1 MHPAGSYC
9 VEFIHCF
16 IFLRV
21 SENRVLKK
29 VFGRKKDEV
38 TGEWKRLR
46 NAEICDLQLSP
57 NIRMIK

>member
-1 MHPAGSYC
+1 VHSVGSYC
-9 VEFIHCF
+9 TEFIHCF

-21 SENRVLKK
+21 PENRVLRK

-46 NAEICDLQLSP
+46 NAEICDLWLSP

>member
-1 MHPAGSYC
+1 LVLIVRNSST
-9 VEFIHCF
+9 VF

-38 TGEWKRLR
+38 RGEQKRLHK
-46 NAEICDLQLSP
+46 AEICDL
-57 NIRMIK
+57 